1 MCQPEYSV
9 LKYMYTWVYLQYLI
23 MNVHG
28 TLTLCSCTCTCTFTS
43 RSVLMNVHDTLTLCS
58 CTCTFTSRSVESMS
72 VTPNRDGSYL
82 VNWVPSTS
90 GTYSIKICIDGS
102 SSGTELIHVVASFR
116 LSLGA
121 KTVIVLLCTV
131 FYLHLVQL
139 ILYHCTHT
147 CTVHTC
153 TVDVTPNIL
162 VSASLYI

>member
-1 MCQPEYSV
+1 
-9 LKYMYTWVYLQYLI
+9 
-23 MNVHG
+23 
-28 TLTLCSCTCTCTFTS
+28 
-43 RSVLMNVHDTLTLCS
+43 MNVHDTLTLCS

-72 VTPNRDGSYL
+72 VTPNRDGSYS

-102 SSGTELIHVVASFR
+102 SSGTELIVASFR

-131 FYLHLVQL
+131 FYLHVVQL

-147 CTVHTC
+147 CTVHT
-153 TVDVTPNIL
+153 VDVIPDIL